1 MNIDLIVTHV
11 VAAIAVI
18 LGLSYVLGQLFRRV
32 GQPEAIGQLFAGI
45 VLGPSLLERF
55 FGGIKHT
62 LFPASIV
69 AYLYVIAQVAL
80 VLFLFGIG
88 YELDSRLLRRRR
100 GTVSAVSGSAF
111 VVPMVLGAA
120 SAYVFGHWYRTAG
133 ESRAGTGSFMLFM
146 GVAVSI
152 TAVPVLASVIRE
164 RGIEATLPGVTAMTS
179 AALIDALCWLA
190 LAGVLVMA
198 SVPSSTHRAWPVTVL
213 LLIGYVLATAFVVRP
228 AMGQWWRRPNALLAN
243 KVPVTVAFAMGSAW
257 ATAALGLHVIFG
269 AFFAGL
275 VMPRQPN
282 GVPDEELL
290 RPIQDAG
297 RLLLPIFFVISGL
310 SVNVGLLRAQDFAL
324 FGVICAIAV
333 IGKIGVG
340 FLAARITKVNRR
352 DSAVIGV
359 LLNTRGLTEIIALN
373 VGLQAGII
381 HQRLYTILVLM
392 ALVTTAATGP
402 LLTLVRPR
410 GPTVPPSS
418 TLAPGAAVV
427 NG

>member
-1 MNIDLIVTHV
+1 MNVDLIVTQV
-11 VAAIAVI
+11 IAAIALI
-18 LGLSYVLGQLFRRV
+18 LGLSHVLGQLFRRV
-32 GQPEAIGQLFAGI
+32 GQPEVIGQLFAGI

-55 FGGIKHT
+55 FGGVIHT
-62 LFPASIV
+62 LFPTSIV
-69 AYLYVIAQVAL
+69 PYLYIIAQVAL
-80 VLFLFGIG
+80 VLFLFGMG
-88 YELDSRLLRRRR
+88 YELDLRLLRRRR
-100 GTVSAVSGSAF
+100 ATVSAVSGSAF

-120 SAYVFGHWYRTAG
+120 SAYVFGHLYRTAG
-133 ESRAGTGSFMLFM
+133 ESRAGTGSFVLFM
-146 GVAVSI
+146 GIAVSI

-164 RGIEATLPGVTAMTS
+164 RGIETTLPGVTAMTS
-179 AALIDALCWLA
+179 AALIDAFCWLT
-190 LAGVLVMA
+190 LAGLLVMA
-198 SVPSSTHRAWPVTVL
+198 SVPPSTRRPWPVTVL

-228 AMGQWWRRPNALLAN
+228 VMRRWWRRPNALLADR
-243 KVPVTVAFAMGSAW
+243 VPVTVAFAMGSAW

-275 VMPRQPN
+275 MMPRQPDEM
-282 GVPDEELL
+282 PDEELL

-310 SVNVGLLRAQDFAL
+310 SVNVGVLQARDFVL
-324 FGVICAIAV
+324 FGVVCTIAV

-340 FLAARITKVNRR
+340 FLAARITKMSRR

-402 LLTLVRPR
+402 ILTLIHPQ

-418 TLAPGAAVV
+418 TSAPRAAIVS
-427 NG
+427 G